1 MDLGRDLAAKDL
13 LGTLD
18 GQTGDLLAQAFRSA
32 LAQSGFSSK
41 DVDGLGVAS
50 FTLAPD
56 HAIDLAWK
64 LGLSPR
70 WSMDDCHGG
79 ASAINLLQHAIRA
92 IQAGD
97 ANVIALLSGDHFQ
110 PADFRQL
117 AEEKGFTQNGEL
129 NAKAGEIT
137 AWLKHDFELGHG
149 HAMAI
154 YALLKGIKNEE
165 SE

>member
-1 MDLGRDLAAKDL
+1 MKDIAHQNIPPTGFDNVL
-13 LGTLD
+13 LTAGVEVPYRRKLS
-18 GQTGDLLAQAFRSA
+18 GVSTGDLLAQAFRSA

-97 ANVIALLSGDHFQ
+97 ANVIALLSGDHFE

-117 AEEKGFTQNGEL
+117 VDN
-129 NAKAGEIT
+129 
-137 AWLKHDFELGHG
+137 
-149 HAMAI
+149 
-154 YALLKGIKNEE
+154 
-165 SE
+165 